1 MRSAVTAVTAV
12 SQRADVDTMPN
23 RRSYHC
29 PYEGCSQTS
38 TRSWNMQIH
47 IRRKHLG
54 RRSEMP
60 GNDGRSSIPTS
71 YQPTF
76 PQNQSKGAGIYSQ
89 YLYEAPCQL
98 NTSAGKAAETS
109 LNKTLET
116 TRTFNES
123 LRLLKEFNRNAA
135 ADPSSEVAKFLMVQ
149 AFNLFRGK
157 HSHSNPAKKEILP
170 AGYRIS
176 LCNTCLSGWESR
188 PVSYPIELEGITKL
202 NHKCDTNDIFVGL
215 NEEEILRIKCQ
226 AKDLLGNY
234 MLNLVRS
241 RIGQRSAC
249 LKALKLSQQAFSEE
263 VRKKFKLPANRSLIE
278 EKDSIKINLLC
289 DIEGV
294 DRYWFCRVIKEAGK
308 NNSVNISQNELTE
321 FLRIARSTFG
331 VFQDVVT
338 NDYFLIYL
346 VL

>member
-1 MRSAVTAVTAV
+1 MM
-12 SQRADVDTMPN
+12 D
-23 RRSYHC
+23 
-29 PYEGCSQTS
+29 
-38 TRSWNMQIH
+38 IH
-47 IRRKHLG
+47 LFPR
-54 RRSEMP
+54 
-60 GNDGRSSIPTS
+60 

-76 PQNQSKGAGIYSQ
+76 PQNQRKAAGIYSQ
-89 YLYEAPCQL
+89 YLYEPPCQL

-109 LNKTLET
+109 LDKTLET
-116 TRTFNES
+116 TRTFNEY

-135 ADPSSEVAKFLMVQ
+135 AADPSSEVAKLLMVQ

-157 HSHSNPAKKEILP
+157 RSIPAKKEILP

-176 LCNTCLSGWESR
+176 LCDTCLSGWESR

-202 NHKCDTNDIFVGL
+202 NHKCDTSNIFVGL

-234 MLNLVRS
+234 VLNLVRS
-241 RIGQRSAC
+241 RIGQRNAC

-278 EKDSIKINLLC
+278 ERDSIKINLLC
-289 DIEGV
+289 DTEGV
-294 DRYWFCRVIKEAGK
+294 DRLWFCRVIKEAGK

-331 VFQDVVT
+331 VFHDVVKK
-338 NDYFLIYL
+338 DYFLIYL

>member
-1 MRSAVTAVTAV
+1 
-12 SQRADVDTMPN
+12 MPN
-23 RRSYHC
+23 LRSYHC

-38 TRSWNMQIH
+38 TRRWNMQIH
-47 IRRKHLG
+47 IRRKHTE

-60 GNDGRSSIPTS
+60 GNNGHSFIPTG

-76 PQNQSKGAGIYSQ
+76 SQNQRRAAGIHSQ
-89 YLYEAPCQL
+89 YLYEPPYKL
-98 NTSAGKAAETS
+98 NISADKAAETS
-109 LNKTLET
+109 LYKTLET

-123 LRLLKEFNRNAA
+123 LRLLNDYRNAA
-135 ADPSSEVAKFLMVQ
+135 ADPSSEIAKLLMVQ
-149 AFNLFRGK
+149 TLNLFRGK
-157 HSHSNPAKKEILP
+157 GSNPAKKETLP

-176 LCNTCLSGWESR
+176 LCDTCLSGWESR

-202 NHKCDTNDIFVGL
+202 NHKCDTSNIFVGL

-226 AKDLLGNY
+226 AKGLLENY
-234 MLNLVRS
+234 ILNLVRS
-241 RIGQRSAC
+241 RIGQRDAC
-249 LKALKLSQQAFSEE
+249 LKALKLSRQVFSEE

-289 DIEGV
+289 DSEAV
-294 DRYWFCRVIKEAGK
+294 NRSWFCRVIKEAGK
-308 NNSVNISQNELTE
+308 NNSVSINQYELTE

-331 VFQDVVT
+331 VFHDVVKK
-338 NDYFLIYL
+338 DYFLIYL